1 MDFYWIIIFLIGI
14 YIFFDENF
22 FWTVFFI
29 VGLLL
34 FDEYVLVDGWT
45 RKLGFPSLTYDQSQT
60 FASIFMICFF
70 IWIAYMF
77 GKASK

>member
-34 FDEYVLVDGWT
+34 FDEYVLVEGWPQ
-45 RKLGFPSLTYDQSQT
+45 KLGFPSFTYEQSLPY
-60 FASIFMICFF
+60 AAILILIWVSYMIGQ
-70 IWIAYMF
+70 AN
-77 GKASK
+77 K